1 MFKNTLK
8 WQMRVEKR
16 LKLAILRQILC
27 RTHVALYIEGNSVA
41 ENYYILNQS
50 SWYLPLHIRGL
61 IPAVWS
67 PFLLRKSRT
76 VGDKLISEHQ
86 VEFDGSENPAH
97 VLHVFFKFYRKSLVI
112 SLFKMIMAYPTHL
125 PSRPLIQ

>member
-1 MFKNTLK
+1 MFLNTHK
-8 WQMRVEKR
+8 RQKRVEKR

-27 RTHVALYIEGNSVA
+27 RTHVALYIEGISVA
-41 ENYYILNQS
+41 ENYCIVNQS

-67 PFLLRKSRT
+67 PFLLRKSHS

-86 VEFDGSENPAH
+86 VKFDGSENQAH
-97 VLHVFFKFYRKSLVI
+97 VLHVFFLNFTRKHWLYRF
-112 SLFKMIMAYPTHL
+112 FK
-125 PSRPLIQ
+125 